1 VSPGATAG
9 LRGRVTLG
17 VVLIVVGLVL
27 ALDQAGVL
35 SIQGLGRWWP
45 LFVIG
50 IGLVK
55 VRQPLEDGQRAL
67 GAALLFL
74 GCLLQVM
81 SVLSVGKGWPLIMV
95 GVGGVLL
102 WQAIV
107 GPPRPAVLQPASPFV
122 GDMALIGYL
131 KRCVRSADFRG
142 GYVTAVMGGVELD
155 LRGASLGSGPAC
167 LDVFTFWGGIDLK
180 VPPAWTV
187 ESKVVPIMG
196 GVEQKA
202 ESPRA
207 AGATPSLLV
216 RGYAV
221 MGGVV
226 IGN

>member
-1 VSPGATAG
+1 VTAAAG
-9 LRGRVTLG
+9 HKGRVTLG

-35 SIQGLGRWWP
+35 SIAGLGRWWP
-45 LFVIG
+45 LFLIG
-50 IGLVK
+50 IGVVK
-55 VRQPLEDGQRAL
+55 VRQPIEDGQRAI
-67 GAALLFL
+67 GAALLFI
-74 GCLLQVM
+74 GSLLQVV
-81 SVLSVGKGWPLIMV
+81 SILSVGKGWPLIMV

-102 WQAIV
+102 WQAIS
-107 GPPRPAVLQPASPFV
+107 GPARPAPRVPASPFV
-122 GDMALIGYL
+122 GDMAFIGFL
-131 KRCVRSADFRG
+131 KRSVRAADFRG

-155 LRGASLGSGPAC
+155 LRHATLGDGPAC

-187 ESKVVPIMG
+187 ESKVLPIMG

-202 ESPRA
+202 QSPRESGA
-207 AGATPSLLV
+207 APSLVV

-221 MGGVV
+221 MGAVV